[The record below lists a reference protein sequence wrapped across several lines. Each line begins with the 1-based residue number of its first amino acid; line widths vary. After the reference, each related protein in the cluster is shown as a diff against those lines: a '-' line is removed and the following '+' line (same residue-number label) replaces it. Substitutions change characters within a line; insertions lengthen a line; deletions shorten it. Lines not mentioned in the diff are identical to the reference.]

1 MRPLEGLTVLEF
13 AQYMAGPSAGLR
25 LADLGARVIKIER
38 PKSGEGGR
46 QLAIKNLFVDGDS
59 LVFHT
64 INRNKE
70 SFAADLKN
78 PEDLATVRRLV
89 ARADVVMHNFRPG
102 VMEKIGLDWES
113 VRQLNPR
120 IVYGEVT
127 GYGGDGPWKDKPGQ
141 DLLVQSLSGLTWLS
155 GNADQGPVPM
165 GLAVV
170 DILCGSHLV
179 QGILAALIR
188 RAKTGKGAYVQVSLL
203 DSILDFQFEVITT
216 HLADGGRLPQRSK
229 RSNAHAYLA
238 APYGIYPTQDGY
250 LALAMGDLMRVARL
264 IGCDALE
271 AYRDSSTWF
280 TCRDE
285 IQQILADHLQARP
298 TAYWLT
304 ILQAGDVWCSDVFD
318 YAKLLTHEAWRVLGM
333 DQIIRRDGVEVH
345 TTRCPIRIDNQIL
358 LSPKAAPRVGEDNKR
373 IQSELNNA

>member
-13 AQYMAGPSAGLR
+13 AQYMAAPSAGLR

-64 INRNKE
+64 INRNKQ

-78 PEDLATVRRLV
+78 PQDLATVRRLV
-89 ARADVVMHNFRPG
+89 ARADVLTHNFRPG
-102 VMEKIGLDWES
+102 VMEKIGLHWEA

-127 GYGGDGPWKDKPGQ
+127 GYGSEGPWKDKPGQ

-165 GLAVV
+165 GIAVV

-188 RAKTGKGAYVQVSLL
+188 RAKTGTGAHIEVSLL
-203 DSILDFQFEVITT
+203 ESILDFQFEVITT

-229 RSNAHAYLA
+229 RFNAHAYLS
-238 APYGIYPTQDGY
+238 APYGVYPTKDGY
-250 LALAMGDLMRVARL
+250 LALAMGDLIRIARL
-264 IGCDALE
+264 IGRHALE
-271 AYRDSSTWF
+271 VYGDSGTWF
-280 TCRDE
+280 TRRDE
-285 IQQILADHLQARP
+285 IQQILADHLRARP
-298 TAYWLT
+298 TAHWLAV
-304 ILQAGDVWCSDVFD
+304 LQAAGVWCSDVFD
-318 YAKLLTHEAWRVLGM
+318 YARLLAHESWHALGM
-333 DQIIRRDGVEVH
+333 DQVVRRDGVEIH
-345 TTRCPIRIDNQIL
+345 TTRCPIRINNQIL

-373 IQSELNNA
+373 ILEELDHA